1 MYIILTVNYCK
12 VYAYSDDNDV
22 TIKDDAVSDVTIND
36 VTAND
41 VTINVVAVN
50 DATDI
55 DATRD
60 LVIEDNNITN
70 EDIPQQDQSSH
81 DLEAGSHD
89 CNHVLDVHTDS
100 SKQSSK
106 QKHSVNGFSYRRLLE
121 QEEMEDNK
129 LNTIV
134 MEDLTVTTSD
144 VIVEHKIRKLSYF
157 ILKLKSVKHHAVSTF
172 LILLSLLR

>member
-1 MYIILTVNYCK
+1 MYIILTVNYCN
-12 VYAYSDDNDV
+12 VYTYSDDNDV
-22 TIKDDAVSDVTIND
+22 TINDDAVSDVAIND

-55 DATRD
+55 DATRN
-60 LVIEDNNITN
+60 LAVEDDNITN
-70 EDIPQQDQSSH
+70 DDIPQQDQSSH
-81 DLEAGSHD
+81 DLEAGSRD

-129 LNTIV
+129 LSTIV
-134 MEDLTVTTSD
+134 MEDLTVETSD
-144 VIVEHKIRKLSYF
+144 VIVQHKIGKLSYF
-157 ILKLKSVKHHAVSTF
+157 ILKLKLVKDHAISTF
-172 LILLSLLR
+172 LILLSLLK